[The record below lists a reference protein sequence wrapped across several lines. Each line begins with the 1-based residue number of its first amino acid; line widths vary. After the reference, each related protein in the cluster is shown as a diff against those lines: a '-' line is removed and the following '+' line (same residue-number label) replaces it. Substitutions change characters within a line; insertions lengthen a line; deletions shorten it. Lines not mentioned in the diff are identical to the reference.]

1 MKIPNGFSRSNDKV
15 RENLMQSAAP
25 DVKQFL
31 LKNNPL
37 RYINPD
43 KLKLQL
49 KGEEESKSSVI

>member
-1 MKIPNGFSRSNDKV
+1 
-15 RENLMQSAAP
+15 MQSAAP